1 MAQRRNRS
9 GKQRP
14 AERSKR
20 TAASRTLSEGVTV
33 KAVHASSGRSA
44 TMVQVEV
51 DAERVKHQVRRFEK
65 VDEVVAAFPNAA
77 DGEHVRWEDQ
87 RLEKTSE
94 DVRPGGERTL
104 RYSGTRYDACDAP
117 EYGIGVRLRTPEGTL
132 EAPPSGRVRESDK
145 PGDDETAPV
154 ED

>member
-1 MAQRRNRS
+1 MARRRSKS
-9 GKQRP
+9 GKRP
-14 AERSKR
+14 SERSKP
-20 TAASRTLSEGVTV
+20 TADSRTLSEGVTV

-51 DAERVKHQVRRFEK
+51 DAERVKHQVERFDK
-65 VDEVVAAFPNAA
+65 VDEVVAEFPNAE

-117 EYGIGVRLRTPEGTL
+117 QYGIGVRLRTPQGTL
-132 EAPPSGRVRESDK
+132 ETPPSGRVRESDK
-145 PGDDETAPV
+145 PGDDETAPR